1 MANGT
6 VNYSRGGE
14 RTWIVLVAALLFALL
29 THALPLLFFR
39 PLEKLPA
46 TVETGRRFTVMVGHE
61 PTPSDD
67 PYDLY
72 YWLHAGDPMDFTRSD
87 YEHGF
92 SSYLRVREDQ
102 SMKLLPIPPLAVSLT
117 RDYADP
123 VNRFFPSSRT
133 PEELMPELRPFIYP
147 PGIRQTG
154 KKALPHESSNRPLW
168 TMADGTEIGDLF
180 ADSPDI
186 MRHIIRSAPTRGT
199 VLQLT
204 PSNEEELPPQ
214 IKVVQSCGDT
224 NLDIQAAGALAA
236 YAGAGLSAEQLNR
249 LKYVIV
255 DWRATPAGKRKE
267 AEKP

>member
-1 MANGT
+1 
-6 VNYSRGGE
+6 
-14 RTWIVLVAALLFALL
+14 
-29 THALPLLFFR
+29 
-39 PLEKLPA
+39 
-46 TVETGRRFTVMVGHE
+46 
-61 PTPSDD
+61 
-67 PYDLY
+67 
-72 YWLHAGDPMDFTRSD
+72 
-87 YEHGF
+87 
-92 SSYLRVREDQ
+92 
-102 SMKLLPIPPLAVSLT
+102 
-117 RDYADP
+117 
-123 VNRFFPSSRT
+123 
-133 PEELMPELRPFIYP
+133 MPELRPFIYS
-147 PGIRQTG
+147 PGSRQSG

-204 PSNEEELPPQ
+204 PPSEEELPPQ

-255 DWRATPAGKRKE
+255 DWRAAPAGKWKE
-267 AEKP
+267 TEKP